1 MQKGCWGA
9 VPGRRLEV
17 GERVQGKYQGAL
29 GGVNWFAGV
38 VKQVSDGSVPRG
50 ARSKK
55 KYDVGFARVAFDA
68 QTALGETEPTEKWVA
83 LRPNKFNGKA
93 KNCWRLDLDFN

>member
-1 MQKGCWGA
+1 MA
-9 VPGRRLEV
+9 EGRR
-17 GERVQGKYQGAL
+17 
-29 GGVNWFAGV
+29 GGGR
-38 VKQVSDGSVPRG
+38 QRSVAA
-50 ARSKK
+50 ARAESSEG
-55 KYDVGFARVAFDA
+55 DLARVAFDA

>member
-1 MQKGCWGA
+1 MSLLAKVDA
-9 VPGRRLEV
+9 IL
-17 GERVQGKYQGAL
+17 AL
-29 GGVNWFAGV
+29 TDP
-38 VKQVSDGSVPRG
+38 KQFDAATQALSRG
-50 ARSKK
+50 L
-55 KYDVGFARVAFDA
+55 GFARVAFDA